1 MNLQL
6 LRFLAVGIAAVAI
19 DFASYSLLLALD
31 LAVAP
36 SKAMGFL
43 AGAGFAYVVNRDWT
57 FQAAGG
63 VGVLLRFSLLYFF
76 GLCCNVVVNVLAL
89 TMLESSEAA
98 RAEAF
103 LAAASVS
110 ASISFLG
117 MKFLVFNTTP
127 KGAPS

>member
-1 MNLQL
+1 
-6 LRFLAVGIAAVAI
+6 VGIAAVAI

-103 LAAASVS
+103 LAATSVS